1 MGHSLAWLLKLLLQW
16 PVRAAIL
23 LVITRLPIGVE
34 MENFPI
40 AVVSAL
46 VISLAG
52 ALLVWP
58 LRIILIPL
66 KMVTTLGGLIPV
78 GFLFE
83 WLISTLLFGFTAWL
97 IQGFR
102 LRNGLFSAALGALA
116 YSVCSFIALRSLGL
130 EVPMLRA
137 MSLFNSGSSLG

>member
-1 MGHSLAWLLKLLLQW
+1 MGNSLVWLLQW

-23 LVITRLPIGVE
+23 LLITRLPIGVE
-34 MENFPI
+34 MVSFPI
-40 AVVSAL
+40 ALVSAL

-52 ALLVWP
+52 TLLVWP
-58 LRIILIPL
+58 LRLILAPL

-83 WLISTLLFGFTAWL
+83 WLISILLFGFTAWL

-102 LRNGLFSAALGALA
+102 LRNGLVSAALGSLA
-116 YSVCSFIALRSLGL
+116 YSLISFFVLRALGL
-130 EVPMLRA
+130 EVPLLRA
-137 MSLFNSGSSLG
+137 ATFLTGWTVS

>member
-1 MGHSLAWLLKLLLQW
+1 MGQSLVWLLQW

-23 LVITRLPIGVE
+23 LLITRLPIGVE
-34 MENFPI
+34 MVSFPI
-40 AVVSAL
+40 ALVSAL

-52 ALLVWP
+52 TLLVWP
-58 LRIILIPL
+58 LRLILAPL

-83 WLISTLLFGFTAWL
+83 WLISILLFGFTAWL

-102 LRNGLFSAALGALA
+102 LRNGLFSAALGSLS
-116 YSVCSFIALRSLGL
+116 YSLISFFVLRALGL
-130 EVPMLRA
+130 EIPLLRA
-137 MSLFNSGSSLG
+137 ATFLTGWTVG

>member
-1 MGHSLAWLLKLLLQW
+1 MGHSLVWLLQW
-16 PVRAAIL
+16 PIRAVIL
-23 LVITRLPIGVE
+23 LLITRLPIGVE
-34 MENFPI
+34 MVSFPI
-40 AVVSAL
+40 ALVSAL

-52 ALLVWP
+52 TLLVWP
-58 LRIILIPL
+58 LRLILAPL
-66 KMVTTLGGLIPV
+66 RMVTTIGGLLPV

-83 WLISTLLFGFTAWL
+83 WLISIILFGFTAWL

-130 EVPMLRA
+130 EVPLLRA
-137 MSLFNSGSSLG
+137 MTLFNSGSSLG

>member
-1 MGHSLAWLLKLLLQW
+1 MGQSLVWLLQW

-23 LVITRLPIGVE
+23 LLITRLPIGVE
-34 MENFPI
+34 MVSFPI
-40 AVVSAL
+40 ALVSAL

-52 ALLVWP
+52 TLLVWP
-58 LRIILIPL
+58 LRLILAPL

-83 WLISTLLFGFTAWL
+83 WLISILLFGFTAWL

-116 YSVCSFIALRSLGL
+116 YSVLSFIALRSLGL
-130 EVPMLRA
+130 EVPLLRA
-137 MSLFNSGSSLG
+137 

>member
-1 MGHSLAWLLKLLLQW
+1 MGHSLVWLLQW
-16 PVRAAIL
+16 PVRAVIL
-23 LVITRLPIGVE
+23 LLITRLPIGVE
-34 MENFPI
+34 MVSFPI
-40 AVVSAL
+40 ALVSAL

-52 ALLVWP
+52 TLLVWP
-58 LRIILIPL
+58 LRLILAPL

-83 WLISTLLFGFTAWL
+83 WLISILLFGFTAWL

-116 YSVCSFIALRSLGL
+116 YSVFSFIALRSLGL
-130 EVPMLRA
+130 EVPLLRA
-137 MSLFNSGSSLG
+137 MTLFNSGSSLG

>member
-1 MGHSLAWLLKLLLQW
+1 MGHSLVWLLQW
-16 PVRAAIL
+16 PIRAIIL
-23 LVITRLPIGVE
+23 LLITRLPIGVE
-34 MENFPI
+34 MVSFPI
-40 AVVSAL
+40 ALVSAL

-52 ALLVWP
+52 TLLVWP
-58 LRIILIPL
+58 LRLILAPL
-66 KMVTTLGGLIPV
+66 RMVTTIGGLLPV

-83 WLISTLLFGFTAWL
+83 WLISIILFGFTAWL

>member
-1 MGHSLAWLLKLLLQW
+1 MGNSLVWLLQW

-23 LVITRLPIGVE
+23 LLITRLPIGVE

-116 YSVCSFIALRSLGL
+116 YSVLCFIALRSLGL
-130 EVPMLRA
+130 EVPLLRV
-137 MSLFNSGSSLG
+137 S

>member
-1 MGHSLAWLLKLLLQW
+1 MGQSLVWLLQW

-23 LVITRLPIGVE
+23 LLITRLPIGVE
-34 MENFPI
+34 MVSFPI
-40 AVVSAL
+40 ALVSAL

-52 ALLVWP
+52 TLLVWP
-58 LRIILIPL
+58 LRLILAPL

-83 WLISTLLFGFTAWL
+83 WLISILLFGFTAWL

-102 LRNGLFSAALGALA
+102 LRNGLFSAALGSLS
-116 YSVCSFIALRSLGL
+116 YSLISFFVLRALGL
-130 EVPMLRA
+130 EVPLLRA
-137 MSLFNSGSSLG
+137 ATFLTGWTVG

>member
-1 MGHSLAWLLKLLLQW
+1 MGQSLVWLLQW

-23 LVITRLPIGVE
+23 LLITRLPIGVE
-34 MENFPI
+34 MVSFPI
-40 AVVSAL
+40 ALVSAL

-52 ALLVWP
+52 TLLVWP
-58 LRIILIPL
+58 LRLILAPL

-83 WLISTLLFGFTAWL
+83 WLISILLFGFTAWL

-102 LRNGLFSAALGALA
+102 LRNGLVSAALGSLS
-116 YSVCSFIALRSLGL
+116 YSLISFFVLRALGL
-130 EVPMLRA
+130 EVPLLRA
-137 MSLFNSGSSLG
+137 ATFLTGWTVG

>member
-1 MGHSLAWLLKLLLQW
+1 MGHSLVWLLKLLLQW

-116 YSVCSFIALRSLGL
+116 YSVLCFIALRSLGL
-130 EVPMLRA
+130 EVPLLRV
-137 MSLFNSGSSLG
+137 S

>member
-66 KMVTTLGGLIPV
+66 KMVTTVGGLIPV

-83 WLISTLLFGFTAWL
+83 WLISILLFGFTAWL

-116 YSVCSFIALRSLGL
+116 YSVLCFIALRSLGL
-130 EVPMLRA
+130 EVPLLRV
-137 MSLFNSGSSLG
+137 S

>member
-1 MGHSLAWLLKLLLQW
+1 MGHSLGWLLQW

-23 LVITRLPIGVE
+23 LFITRLPIGVE
-34 MENFPI
+34 MVNFPI
-40 AVVSAL
+40 ALVSAL

-52 ALLVWP
+52 TLLVWP
-58 LRIILIPL
+58 LRLILSPL
-66 KMVTTLGGLIPV
+66 RMVTTLGGLIPV

-83 WLISTLLFGFTAWL
+83 WLISILLFGFTAWL

-116 YSVCSFIALRSLGL
+116 YSVLCFIALRSLGL
-130 EVPMLRA
+130 EVPLLR
-137 MSLFNSGSSLG
+137 GS

>member
-1 MGHSLAWLLKLLLQW
+1 MGHSLAWLLQW

-23 LVITRLPIGVE
+23 LLITRLPIGVE
-34 MENFPI
+34 MVNVPI
-40 AVVSAL
+40 ALVSAL

-52 ALLVWP
+52 TLLVWP
-58 LRIILIPL
+58 LRLILSPL
-66 KMVTTLGGLIPV
+66 RMVTTLGGLIPV

-83 WLISTLLFGFTAWL
+83 WLISILLFGFTAWL

-116 YSVCSFIALRSLGL
+116 YSVLCFIALRSLGL
-130 EVPMLRA
+130 EVPLLR
-137 MSLFNSGSSLG
+137 GS

>member
-1 MGHSLAWLLKLLLQW
+1 MGHSLVWLLQW

-23 LVITRLPIGVE
+23 LLITRLPIGVE
-34 MENFPI
+34 MVSFPI
-40 AVVSAL
+40 ALVSAL

-52 ALLVWP
+52 TLLVWP
-58 LRIILIPL
+58 LRLILAPL

-83 WLISTLLFGFTAWL
+83 WLISILLFGFTAWL

-102 LRNGLFSAALGALA
+102 LRNGLVSAALGSLS
-116 YSVCSFIALRSLGL
+116 YSLISFFVLRALGL
-130 EVPMLRA
+130 EVPLLRA
-137 MSLFNSGSSLG
+137 ATFLTGWTVG

>member
-1 MGHSLAWLLKLLLQW
+1 MGHSLVWLLQW
-16 PVRAAIL
+16 PVRAVIL
-23 LVITRLPIGVE
+23 LLITRLPIGVE
-34 MENFPI
+34 MVSFPI
-40 AVVSAL
+40 ALVSAL

-52 ALLVWP
+52 TLLVWP
-58 LRIILIPL
+58 LRLILAPL

-83 WLISTLLFGFTAWL
+83 WLISILLFGFTAWL

-116 YSVCSFIALRSLGL
+116 YSVFSFIALRALGL
-130 EVPMLRA
+130 EVPLLRA
-137 MSLFNSGSSLG
+137 MTLFNSGSSLG